1 MRLKKYAKRAGAI
14 FLALIV
20 IDIVATA
27 ATVAVGAVMLKK

>member
-1 MRLKKYAKRAGAI
+1 MRLNKFARRAGAV

-20 IDIVATA
+20 LDIVATA